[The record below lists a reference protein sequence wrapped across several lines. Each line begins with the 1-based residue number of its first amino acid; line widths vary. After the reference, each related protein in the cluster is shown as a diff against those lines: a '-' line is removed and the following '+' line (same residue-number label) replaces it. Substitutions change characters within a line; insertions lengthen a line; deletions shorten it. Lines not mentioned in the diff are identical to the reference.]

1 MSMSSSLNEYTFN
14 VVGVHPS
21 INQSN
26 QINQSY
32 PHCPS
37 RTFDN
42 GGDENGRANNGD
54 DEIAAPAVWWCVVVV
69 VVVEQD
75 DDDDDD
81 DEAAQSKTRALDEE
95 CDGWRRR

>member
-1 MSMSSSLNEYTFN
+1 MSSLNAYTFN

-21 INQSN
+21 IDPS
-26 QINQSY
+26 IDRSY

-42 GGDENGRANNGD
+42 GDDENGRANDGD
-54 DEIAAPAVWWCVVVV
+54 DETAAPAVRWCVVVVIRVV

-75 DDDDDD
+75 DDDDD
-81 DEAAQSKTRALDEE
+81 EAAAQSKTRALDEE